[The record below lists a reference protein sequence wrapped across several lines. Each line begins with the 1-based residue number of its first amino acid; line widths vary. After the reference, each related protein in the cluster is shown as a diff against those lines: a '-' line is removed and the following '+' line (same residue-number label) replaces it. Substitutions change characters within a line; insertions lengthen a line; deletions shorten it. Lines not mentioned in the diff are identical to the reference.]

1 MVHIVLASASPRRSE
16 LLSSICP
23 DFTVV
28 SMDIDE
34 TPSKNTPV
42 ENIALEVARK
52 KMETA
57 IATVECFDVLITAD
71 TVVIDVDQPLG
82 KPSSREEAIH
92 TLTSLRGK
100 SHKVIT
106 AVVVASRVNLNQDVE
121 VDEIVSV
128 SEVVMR
134 NYSDTAIHEFVGRGE
149 ADDKAG
155 AYAIQDAEFSPVQ
168 ELQGCE
174 CSVMGLPVNQL
185 HDSLSRLSI
194 SGLELSNP
202 GDTRSRC
209 GECPF
214 V

>member
-1 MVHIVLASASPRRSE
+1 
-16 LLSSICP
+16 
-23 DFTVV
+23 
-28 SMDIDE
+28 
-34 TPSKNTPV
+34 
-42 ENIALEVARK
+42 
-52 KMETA
+52 
-57 IATVECFDVLITAD
+57 
-71 TVVIDVDQPLG
+71 
-82 KPSSREEAIH
+82 
-92 TLTSLRGK
+92 
-100 SHKVIT
+100 
-106 AVVVASRVNLNQDVE
+106 
-121 VDEIVSV
+121 
-128 SEVVMR
+128 MR

-174 CSVMGLPVNQL
+174 CSVMGLPVNEL
-185 HDSLSRLSI
+185 RDSLSKLSI